1 MIHSKKFFLAV
12 LVFLSFL
19 TGCNSSKKMLE
30 TGNYQQAVMQSV
42 EKLKNS
48 PDNKNAREV
57 LAQAYPLAIESAM
70 DRLQNSNAMQSGF
83 INTESVQIYEGLNGL
98 YENIQRSPAA
108 KEIIPNPKKY
118 YKELGSLKPLAAE
131 EQYLAGLQQLE
142 MGTRE
147 NFKSAYFYFREANHY
162 VENYKDVADKMAQSY
177 DLSILKVLTD
187 LKPVQSRLYDLSAD
201 VFYKEVDKT
210 LRQIEQNEFIRFFT
224 MEEAEKMNITNP
236 DQYLVLNFEDF
247 VVGETHTKERV
258 EKMVSDSVKVSEITL
273 KDGKKR
279 EIFDVVTAVVTINR
293 MEVISKGI
301 IGLNISEAY
310 TGNRVLIN
318 QDFAGEFA
326 WVNEWGNFNGDKRAL
341 TEKQLA
347 ICQNKNY
354 PPMPPQQ
361 MFVEFTKPIHA
372 QLNSRLANFYKGY

>member
-1 MIHSKKFFLAV
+1 MIHSKKVFLAV

-19 TGCNSSKKMLE
+19 AGCNSSKKMLE

-57 LAQAYPLAIESAM
+57 LARAYPLAVSSAM
-70 DRLQNSNAMQSGF
+70 DRLQNSKVMQSGF
-83 INTESVQIYEGLNGL
+83 INTQSVEIYENLNAM

-108 KEIIPNPKKY
+108 LEVIPNPKKY
-118 YKELGSLKPLAAE
+118 YQELGVLKPLAAE
-131 EQYLAGLQQLE
+131 EQYSAGVQQFE
-142 MGTRE
+142 MGARE
-147 NFKSAYFYFREANHY
+147 NFKSAYFYFSEANNY
-162 VENYKDVADKMAQSY
+162 VQNYKDVAAKMEESY
-177 DLSILKVLTD
+177 NLSILKVLTD

-201 VFYKEVDKT
+201 VFYNEVDKT
-210 LRQIEQNEFIRFFT
+210 LRQIEQNEFIRFYT

-236 DQYLVLNFEDF
+236 DHYLVINFEDF

-279 EIFDVVTAVVTINR
+279 EVFDVVNATVTINR

-301 IGLNISEAY
+301 IRLNISEAY
-310 TGNRVLIN
+310 TGNRILVN
-318 QDFAGEFA
+318 QNFAGEFA
-326 WVNEWGNFNGDKRAL
+326 WFNEWGNFNGDKRAL
-341 TEKQLA
+341 TEAQWA

-354 PPMPPQQ
+354 PPIPPQQ

-372 QLNSRLANFYKGY
+372 QLNSRLVNFYKGY